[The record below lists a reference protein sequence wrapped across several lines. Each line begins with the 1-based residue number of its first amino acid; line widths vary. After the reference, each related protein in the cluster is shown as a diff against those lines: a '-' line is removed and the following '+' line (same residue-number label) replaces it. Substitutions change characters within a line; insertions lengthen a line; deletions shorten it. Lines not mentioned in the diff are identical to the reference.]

1 MDRPSA
7 LARLNG
13 KVLEEYSRRTIE
25 ELRKALPLRLAL
37 PHIQPVI
44 ELNLGKE
51 VTKDALVIRCASVD
65 PARPPE
71 PEAVRQLFMETRR
84 IDDDFVAHAAAFR
97 VRLVVPYGEVEP
109 LRMARITRL
118 MASTGRILTA
128 WSAHNCLR
136 TALRVAYTQIELEA
150 TLRQI
155 LDLYAR
161 ETRALT
167 RSVRLPAL
175 IEPLRERMAQH
186 LLDVMARASDRLAR
200 DIAKGVYRERGA
212 TTALFARRLS

>member
-7 LARLNG
+7 LAHLNG
-13 KVLEEYSRRTIE
+13 KVLAAYSRRTIE

-37 PHIQPVI
+37 PHIEPVI

-51 VTKDALVIRCASVD
+51 VTKDALVIRRASLD
-65 PARPPE
+65 PAHPPE
-71 PEAVRQLFMETRR
+71 PEAIRQLFVETKR
-84 IDDDFVAHAAAFR
+84 IDDDFVSRASGFR
-97 VRLVVPYGEVEP
+97 IRLVVPYDEVEP
-109 LRMARITRL
+109 LRVARISRL
-118 MASTGRILTA
+118 MAGTRRILTA
-128 WSAHNCLR
+128 WSTHHRLR
-136 TALRVAYTQIELEA
+136 MAFRVAYTQIELEA

-155 LDLYAR
+155 LELYAR

-186 LLDVMARASDRLAR
+186 LLDVMARAADRLAR
-200 DIAKGVYRERGA
+200 DVAQGVYREAGSSSS
-212 TTALFARRLS
+212 FARRLS

>member
-13 KVLEEYSRRTIE
+13 KVLEAYSRRTIA
-25 ELRKALPLRLAL
+25 ELRKSLPLRLAL
-37 PHIQPVI
+37 PHIEPVI

-51 VTKDALVIRCASVD
+51 VIKDTLVIRRASAD

-84 IDDDFVAHAAAFR
+84 IDDAFVARAAGFR
-97 VRLVVPYGEVEP
+97 VRLVVPYAEVEP

-118 MASTGRILTA
+118 MAGTGRILTA
-128 WSAHNCLR
+128 WDAHKRLR
-136 TALRVAYTQIELEA
+136 TALRIAYTQIELEA

-186 LLDVMARASDRLAR
+186 LLDLMAQAADRLAR
-200 DIAKGVYRERGA
+200 DVARGVYRERDTSA
-212 TTALFARRLS
+212 AFARPLS

>member
-13 KVLEEYSRRTIE
+13 KVLAAYSQRTIAD
-25 ELRKALPLRLAL
+25 LRKALPLRLAL

-51 VTKDALVIRCASVD
+51 VTKDGLVIRRASLD
-65 PARPPE
+65 PTRPPD
-71 PEAVRQLFMETRR
+71 ADALRQLFIETRR
-84 IDDDFVAHAAAFR
+84 IDDEFVAHATAFR
-97 VRLVVPYGEVEP
+97 IRLVVPYAEVEP
-109 LRMARITRL
+109 LRVARMTRL
-118 MASTGRILTA
+118 MGASGRILTA
-128 WSAHNCLR
+128 WSTHNQLR
-136 TALRVAYTQIELEA
+136 TALRVAYPQIELEA

-167 RSVRLPAL
+167 RSGCQRSSS
-175 IEPLRERMAQH
+175 H
-186 LLDVMARASDRLAR
+186 CASGWRS
-200 DIAKGVYRERGA
+200 
-212 TTALFARRLS
+212 TSST